1 MRTSILALAIALG
14 GTAFAAQAKPELVYF
29 GTHTVTA
36 APVLATQTPAGQ
48 ALPDRGIYGAWFDPS
63 TGHFTPLGRVIDIPA
78 PTWLTADAKRPILYS
93 VTSGAAGSNNL
104 ISLAVDAKTGGL
116 SVTGRS
122 ASGGGDATYLDVDPV
137 SHSLFTANYASGQ
150 VSVLPIEADGQ
161 LGAVSSIQSDSGT
174 GPSPRQASPHA
185 HSAVLDPS
193 GHYVLVGDLGADR
206 IFVYAFDAKTRQL
219 TPAATPFEATPPGS
233 GPRHLVFHPN
243 GKLVFLVSELSAEV
257 RSYKWNASTGRLQLL
272 QTTPLAA
279 PDFQGKK
286 SGGEIALSDDGRFL
300 YISERGENQIVVFA
314 VDATTGQ
321 LSETQ
326 RIAAQGDSP
335 WHFAFDPS
343 RKWFLVADEA
353 SSLITTF
360 KVDPASGKLT
370 PSADTLS
377 VPRPVNVTFVMAH

>member
-14 GTAFAAQAKPELVYF
+14 AAASAAQAKPELVYF

-36 APVLATQTPAGQ
+36 AQVPAGQ
-48 ALPDRGIYGAWFDPS
+48 TPPDPGIYGAWFDPD
-63 TGHFTPLGRVIDIPA
+63 TGHFTPLGRVIDITA

-93 VTSGAAGSNNL
+93 VTSAPAGGKNL
-104 ISLAVDAKTGGL
+104 ISLAIDAKSGGL

-122 ASGGGDATYLDVDPV
+122 ASGGGDATYLDIDPA

-150 VSVLPIEADGQ
+150 ISVLPIEADGQ

-206 IFVYAFDAKTRQL
+206 VFVYAFDARTRQL

-257 RSYKWNASTGRLQLL
+257 RSYKWDASTGRLQLL
-272 QTTPLAA
+272 QTVPLAA
-279 PDFQGKK
+279 PGFQGKK

-300 YISERGENQIVVFA
+300 YVSERGENQIIVYM
-314 VDATTGQ
+314 VDAATGQ

-326 RIAAQGDSP
+326 RVSAQGNSP
-335 WHFAFDPS
+335 WHFAFDPD
-343 RKWFLVADEA
+343 RRWFLVADEA

-360 KVDPASGKLT
+360 KVDQASGKLT
-370 PSADTLS
+370 PVADTLS
-377 VPRPVNVTFVMAH
+377 VPHPVNVTFVTAP

>member
-14 GTAFAAQAKPELVYF
+14 GTALAAQAKPELVYF

-36 APVLATQTPAGQ
+36 AQVPAGQ
-48 ALPDRGIYGAWFDPS
+48 ALPDPGIYGAWFDPQ
-63 TGHFTPLGRVIDIPA
+63 TGRFTALGRVVDIAA
-78 PTWLTADAKRPILYS
+78 PTWLAADAKRPILYS
-93 VTSGAAGSNNL
+93 VTSGPAGSNNL
-104 ISLAVDAKTGGL
+104 ISLAIDAKSGSL
-116 SVTGRS
+116 SITGRS
-122 ASGGGDATYLDVDPV
+122 ASGGGDATYLDIDPV

-161 LGAVSSIQSDSGT
+161 LGAVSSIQSDRGT

-206 IFVYAFDAKTRQL
+206 VFVYAFDAKTRQL

-243 GKLVFLVSELSAEV
+243 GKLVFLVSELSAEA
-257 RSYKWNASTGRLQLL
+257 RSYKWDASTGRLQIL
-272 QTTPLAA
+272 QTVALAA
-279 PDFQGKK
+279 PDYQGKK

-300 YISERGENQIVVFA
+300 YVSERGENQIVVYA
-314 VDATTGQ
+314 VDGATGQ

-326 RIAAQGDSP
+326 RVAAQGNSP

-343 RKWFLVADEA
+343 RQWLLVADEA
-353 SSLITTF
+353 SSLVAAF
-360 KVDPASGKLT
+360 KVDRTSGKLT
-370 PSADTLS
+370 PGADTLS
-377 VPRPVNVTFVMAH
+377 VPHPVNVTFVAAP

>member
-14 GTAFAAQAKPELVYF
+14 GTALAAQAKPELVYF

-36 APVLATQTPAGQ
+36 AQVPAGQ
-48 ALPDRGIYGAWFDPS
+48 ALPDPGIYGAWFDPQ
-63 TGHFTPLGRVIDIPA
+63 TGRFTALGRVVDIAA
-78 PTWLTADAKRPILYS
+78 PTWLAADAKRPILYS
-93 VTSGAAGSNNL
+93 VTSGPAGSNNL
-104 ISLAVDAKTGGL
+104 ISLAIDAKSGSL
-116 SVTGRS
+116 SITGRS
-122 ASGGGDATYLDVDPV
+122 ASGGGDATYLDIDPV

-206 IFVYAFDAKTRQL
+206 VFVYAFDAKTRQL

-243 GKLVFLVSELSAEV
+243 GKLVFLVSELSAEA
-257 RSYKWNASTGRLQLL
+257 RSYKWDASTGRLQIL
-272 QTTPLAA
+272 QTVALAA
-279 PDFQGKK
+279 PDYQGKK

-300 YISERGENQIVVFA
+300 YVSERGENQIVVYA
-314 VDATTGQ
+314 VDGATGQ

-326 RIAAQGDSP
+326 RVAAQGNSP

-343 RKWFLVADEA
+343 RQWLLVADEA
-353 SSLITTF
+353 SSLVAAF
-360 KVDPASGKLT
+360 KVDRTSGKLT
-370 PSADTLS
+370 PGADTLS
-377 VPRPVNVTFVMAH
+377 VPHPVNVTFVAAP

>member
-1 MRTSILALAIALG
+1 MRTSILALALALG

-36 APVLATQTPAGQ
+36 AQVPAGQ
-48 ALPDRGIYGAWFDPS
+48 ALPDPGIYGAWFDPS
-63 TGHFTPLGRVIDIPA
+63 TGHFTSLGRVIDITA
-78 PTWLTADAKRPILYS
+78 PTWLAADAKRPILYS
-93 VTSGAAGSNNL
+93 VTSGPAGSNNL
-104 ISLAVDAKTGGL
+104 ISLAVDAKSGGL

-122 ASGGGDATYLDVDPV
+122 ASGGGDATYLDVDAAT
-137 SHSLFTANYASGQ
+137 HSLFTANYATGQ
-150 VSVLPIEADGQ
+150 VSVLPIQADGQ

-174 GPSPRQASPHA
+174 GPSPRQTSPHA

-193 GHYVLVGDLGADR
+193 GHYVLAGDLGADR
-206 IFVYAFDAKTRQL
+206 VFVYAFDATTRQL

-257 RSYKWNASTGRLQLL
+257 RSYKWDAGAGRLQLL
-272 QTTPLAA
+272 QTIVLAA

-300 YISERGENQIVVFA
+300 YVSERGESQVIVYA
-314 VDATTGQ
+314 VDAVTGQ
-321 LSETQ
+321 LSEVQ
-326 RIAAQGDSP
+326 RVAAQGNSP
-335 WHFAFDPS
+335 WHFTFDPS
-343 RKWFLVADEA
+343 RKWLLVADEA

-360 KVDPASGKLT
+360 KVDPALGKLT
-370 PSADTLS
+370 PWTETLS
-377 VPRPVNVTFVMAH
+377 VPRPVNITFVTAP